1 MSDTGPGQARPGD
14 DDSGPR
20 LECGR
25 PAQSLLEAAT
35 EPGTILDTHQQR
47 CPYCQ
52 AELRALRRRWSMV
65 RAEAAAPVMVPA
77 GLVNRMVG
85 RLRSVLAEPSYL
97 EVPSVRGRLRVAR
110 SVVEDIAR
118 QTVREHG
125 LSVVGC
131 RVVSESTGLAVEVH
145 VVMPYGVAMAR
156 RADAA
161 RQAVIAAVAAYAG
174 LDVTAVDVA
183 VVDLQLDR

>member
-1 MSDTGPGQARPGD
+1 MSDAGRDRSGD

-25 PAQSLLEAAT
+25 PAESLLEAAT
-35 EPGTILDTHQQR
+35 EPGTILDAHQQG
-47 CPYCQ
+47 CPYCR
-52 AELRALRRRWSMV
+52 AELQALRRRWSVV
-65 RAEAAAPVMVPA
+65 RAEAAAPVLVPA
-77 GLVNRMVG
+77 GLVDRMVS
-85 RLRSVLAEPSYL
+85 RVRTVLAEPGYL

-131 RVVSESTGLAVEVH
+131 RAVSDPAGLAVEVH
-145 VVMPYGVAMAR
+145 VVMPYGVAVAR

-161 RQAVIAAVAAYAG
+161 RRAVIAAVAAYAG
-174 LDVTAVDVA
+174 LDVTAVDVD
-183 VVDLQLDR
+183 VVDVQLDR

>member
-1 MSDTGPGQARPGD
+1 MSDTDPAQVRPGD
-14 DDSGPR
+14 EDSGPR
-20 LECGR
+20 LGCGR

-35 EPGTILDTHQQR
+35 EPGTVLDAHQQR

-52 AELRALRRRWSMV
+52 AELRALRRRWSVV
-65 RAEAAAPVMVPA
+65 RAEAAAPVTVPA
-77 GLVNRMVG
+77 GLVDRMVG
-85 RLRSVLAEPSYL
+85 RVRSVLAEPNYL

-110 SVVEDIAR
+110 SVVEDMAR

-131 RVVSESTGLAVEVH
+131 RAVPGSTGLVVDVH
-145 VVMPYGVAMAR
+145 VVMPYGVAVAPRAEAAR
-156 RADAA
+156 R
-161 RQAVIAAVAAYAG
+161 AVIAAVAAYAG

-183 VVDLQLDR
+183 VVDVQLDR